1 MDNRKLTS
9 VRVDS
14 DLFQEFKEQCVRDKF
29 SLQKLVDRAIFL
41 YITDKEF
48 KKKIESQVNL
58 KLPK

>member
-14 DLFQEFKEQCVRDKF
+14 DLFQEFKEQCIRDKF

-48 KKKIESQVNL
+48 KKKIESQINL

>member
-14 DLFQEFKEQCVRDKF
+14 DLFQEFKEQCIREKF

-41 YITDKEF
+41 YLTDKEF
-48 KKKIESQVNL
+48 KKKIESQINL

>member
-58 KLPK
+58 RLPK

>member
-41 YITDKEF
+41 YITDREF